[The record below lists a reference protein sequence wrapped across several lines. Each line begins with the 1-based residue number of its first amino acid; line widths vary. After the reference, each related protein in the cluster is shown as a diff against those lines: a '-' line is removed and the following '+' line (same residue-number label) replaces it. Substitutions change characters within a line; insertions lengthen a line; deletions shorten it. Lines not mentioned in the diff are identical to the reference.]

1 MVWAVSFRRTILWG
15 SVAWIVLI
23 SGAHA
28 WLNLDLFRHR
38 PGAARGLKI
47 SYLPV
52 T

>member
-15 SVAWIVLI
+15 SVAWVILI

-28 WLNLDLFRHR
+28 WLNLDLFRNKKAS
-38 PGAARGLKI
+38 AAGLKI
-47 SYLPV
+47 GYLPV